1 MVFFSFLS
9 KVSLFGREL
18 WRTNALISLFGT
30 LVGSLHAL
38 LWGPGMLLLLGGT
51 GVFLSIRCGF
61 PQLRRPGR
69 ILRETLGSLLR
80 RKKNGGD
87 GALSPFQ
94 ALSTA
99 LAGTV
104 GTGNVAGVTGAIL
117 LGGPGAVFWMWAAAF
132 FGMATKYAEIAL
144 TVRYR
149 VTDAAGRPRGGPMYV
164 IERGLGP
171 TFRPLALCFAFFGAL
186 AGFGIGNLT
195 QSCEIAAAA
204 RELLHAPPLLTG
216 FALSLFTAG
225 VLFGGLSRVGRLTG
239 LLVPLMTG
247 LYLLCTLPV
256 LILHAA
262 ELPGLLRLILRSAF
276 GLKAVGG
283 GAFGWSVRSALRQ
296 GFARGLFSNEAGLGS
311 APMAHASAPGTPGE
325 QGCWGVLEVLIDS
338 FGVCTL
344 TALVVLLSGIWRDG
358 TAASFA
364 SPGAAASEAFRR
376 TVPFSAGGRMVTL
389 CLLFFALS
397 SIVGWGW
404 YGELC
409 WSYLFRGRAAPL
421 YRLAFALVCLP
432 GALGPGALL
441 WAAAD
446 ALNALMAL
454 PNLVS
459 LLLLSGTAAGI
470 CRDYFAVPGKETPR
484 S

>member
-1 MVFFSFLS
+1 M
-9 KVSLFGREL
+9 FGKEL
-18 WRTNALISLFGT
+18 RRTGTLISLFGT
-30 LVGSLHAL
+30 LVRGLHAL
-38 LWGPGMLLLLGGT
+38 VWGPGMLLLLGGT

-61 PQLRRPGR
+61 PQLRHLGR
-69 ILRETLGSLLR
+69 ILRETVGSLLR
-80 RKKNGGD
+80 PERGAD

-117 LGGPGAVFWMWAAAF
+117 LGGPGAVFWMWVAAF

-144 TVRYR
+144 AVRYR
-149 VTDAAGRPRGGPMYV
+149 VSDEAGRPRGGPMYV

-171 TFRPLALCFAFFGAL
+171 IFRPLALCFAFVGAL
-186 AGFGIGNLT
+186 AAFGIGNLA
-195 QSCEIAAAA
+195 QSCEIAVAA
-204 RELLHAPPLLTG
+204 RELFRAPPLLTG
-216 FALSLFTAG
+216 LALSLFTAA
-225 VLFGGLSRVGRLTG
+225 VLFGGMKRVGRLNG
-239 LLVPLMTG
+239 LLVPLMGG
-247 LYLLCTLPV
+247 LFLLCTLPV
-256 LILHAA
+256 LIIHAS

-276 GLKAVGG
+276 DLRSVGG
-283 GAFGWSVRSALRQ
+283 GAFGWSLRSALRQ

-311 APMAHASAPGTPGE
+311 APMAHAAAPGTPGE
-325 QGCWGVLEVLIDS
+325 QGCWGVLEVLIDT

-344 TALVVLLSGIWRDG
+344 TALVVLLSGIWREG
-358 TAASFA
+358 AAAFFS
-364 SPGAAASEAFRR
+364 SPGAAAAEAFRR
-376 TVPFSAGGRMVTL
+376 TVPFPAGGRAVTL

-409 WSYLFRGRAAPL
+409 WRYLFRGRAAAPL
-421 YRLAFALVCLP
+421 YRLAFALSCLP

-441 WAAAD
+441 WAIAD
-446 ALNALMAL
+446 ALNSLMAL
-454 PNLVS
+454 PNLIS

-470 CRDYFAVPGKETPR
+470 CRDYFAVSGKETPR
-484 S
+484 L